1 MKICFQYSRDQQ
13 MKNLHKNLI
22 KTSPWSGYLFKQQP
36 VQKIL
41 AKRSD
46 SRDIAKLARRFSIRD
61 LRFIWINFLLPP
73 KKKKKSVEYCVCIF
87 YTVFWTINR
96 HTRSITVE
104 IIHWLIVCDE
114 QVAFALS
121 VNSLHP
127 NFCPHEMRWVA
138 LLFSSHR
145 KQLSFYLSYLQ
156 DKVSCHS
163 MALPM
168 LGRCL
173 KVSLSSQKIF

>member
-36 VQKIL
+36 MQNVL
-41 AKRSD
+41 AERSD
-46 SRDIAKLARRFSIRD
+46 SRDIGKLARR
-61 LRFIWINFLLPP
+61 LLLHPRFALHLNKFYAPHR
-73 KKKKKSVEYCVCIF
+73 KKSVEYCVCIF

-104 IIHWLIVCDE
+104 IIHWLILCDE

-121 VNSLHP
+121 VNLLRTK
-127 NFCPHEMRWVA
+127 FRPHAHDTRWVA
-138 LLFSSHR
+138 LQLKFLFSAAFKTKTLCTH
-145 KQLSFYLSYLQ
+145 LSLNCFVLNGSR
-156 DKVSCHS
+156 VS
-163 MALPM
+163 P
-168 LGRCL
+168 RN
-173 KVSLSSQKIF
+173 I